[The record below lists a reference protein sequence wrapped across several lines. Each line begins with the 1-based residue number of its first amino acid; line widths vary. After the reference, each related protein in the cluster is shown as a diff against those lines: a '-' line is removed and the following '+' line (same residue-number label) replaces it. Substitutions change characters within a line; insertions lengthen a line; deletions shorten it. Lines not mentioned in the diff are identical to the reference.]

1 MVQRWDWM
9 TFLHWRYE
17 PADLRPHLPAGLE
30 VQTFEGSAWVGLL
43 PFRMTVR
50 LPGAPAIPWLARFPE
65 TNVRTYVR
73 GPDGGAGIWF
83 FSLDAGRLVP
93 AMTGRAGLALPYV
106 WADMRVARGDST
118 VAYRCRRRWPG
129 PRGAATNVR
138 VEPGRPIG
146 RDRVAPLE
154 DFLVSRFRLYTS
166 VAGRLV
172 SVDAEHD
179 PWPLRHAS
187 VVRLDQDVLQAD
199 GLPPPQGP
207 PHALVSEGV
216 EVRIG
221 APRPVTGPSDR

>member
-17 PADLRPHLPAGLE
+17 PADLRPHLPVGLE
-30 VQTFEGSAWVGLL
+30 VQTFDGSAWVGLL

-50 LPGAPAIPWLARFPE
+50 FPGAPAIPWLSRFPE

-83 FSLDAGRLVP
+83 LSLEAGRLVP

-106 WADMRVARGDST
+106 WAEMEMARGEST
-118 VAYRCRRRWPG
+118 VAYRSRR
-129 PRGAATNVR
+129 
-138 VEPGRPIG
+138 
-146 RDRVAPLE
+146 
-154 DFLVSRFRLYTS
+154 
-166 VAGRLV
+166 
-172 SVDAEHD
+172 
-179 PWPLRHAS
+179 PWPLQHAS

-207 PHALVSEGV
+207 PHALFSEGV

-221 APRPVTGPSDR
+221 VPRLVTGPPDR

>member
-1 MVQRWDWM
+1 M

-17 PADLRPHLPAGLE
+17 PDELRPHLPAGLE
-30 VQTFEGSAWVGLL
+30 VQTFDGSAWVGLL
-43 PFRMTVR
+43 RFRMTVR
-50 LPGAPAIPWLARFPE
+50 PPGVPAIPWLSRFPE

-83 FSLDAGRLVP
+83 FSLDAGRLLP

-106 WADMRVARGDST
+106 WADMEVTRGDST
-118 VAYRCRRRWPG
+118 VAYRSRRRWPG
-129 PRGAATNVR
+129 PRGAAAAVR
-138 VEPGRPIG
+138 VELGPPIA
-146 RDRVAPLE
+146 RDRVSPLE

-166 VAGRLV
+166 AAGRLV

-179 PWPLRHAS
+179 SWPLRQAS

-199 GLPPPQGP
+199 GLPPPRGA
-207 PHALVSEGV
+207 PHALFSEGV

-221 APRPVTGPSDR
+221 RPRRVATPRDR

>member
-17 PADLRPHLPAGLE
+17 PADLRPHLPVGLE
-30 VQTFEGSAWVGLL
+30 VQTFDGSAWVGLL

-50 LPGAPAIPWLARFPE
+50 FPGAPAIPWLSRFPE

-83 FSLDAGRLVP
+83 LSLEAGRLVP

-106 WADMRVARGDST
+106 WAEMEMARGEST
-118 VAYRCRRRWPG
+118 VAYRSRRRWPG
-129 PRGAATNVR
+129 PRGAATSIR
-138 VEPGRPIG
+138 VEPGRRIG

-154 DFLVSRFRLYTS
+154 DFLVSRFRLYTLL
-166 VAGRLV
+166 AGRLG
-172 SVDAEHD
+172 SVDAEHR
-179 PWPLRHAS
+179 PWPLQHAS

-207 PHALVSEGV
+207 PHALFSEGV

-221 APRPVTGPSDR
+221 VPRLVTGPPDR